1 MCDSDQSKA
10 GTGWRG
16 WMPLPEARPCKPV
29 GDWIDLTWP
38 LSPTVPRIASF
49 PPPRLERIA
58 SIPQRPLNITELQMV
73 VHTGTHVDSPR
84 HFYND
89 GPAFQDIPLA
99 RLMGQG
105 VVWRIDVPLYGLI
118 EPADLERM
126 RPALEPGDILAL
138 DTGVAERV
146 GTPDYDRHASLSVAA
161 AEWLVQRRLKLLAVD
176 MPTPD
181 IAIDKRAGRLHLAG
195 APRLARRRRADRGA
209 GRQLAFTRGQAR
221 RVHVLSAQHR
231 RLRRGPGAG
240 AGARHREL
248 SVRLRGGYRRG
259 R

>member
-1 MCDSDQSKA
+1 MCDSDRSKA

-16 WMPLPEARPCKPV
+16 WMALPPPRPCVPD

-38 LSPTVPRIASF
+38 LSPAVPRIASF

-73 VHTGTHVDSPR
+73 VHTGTHMDSPR

-99 RLMGQG
+99 RLMGAG
-105 VVWRIDVPLYGLI
+105 VVWRMELAPYGLI

-126 RPALEPGDILAL
+126 RPRLEPGDMLAI
-138 DTGVAERV
+138 DTGAAARV

-161 AEWLVQRRLKLLAVD
+161 AEWLVRQKVKLVAVD
-176 MPTPD
+176 TPTPD
-181 IAIDKRAGRLHLAG
+181 VALDRRPEGFIWPVHRALLRDGVLIAEQVTNLDALAG
-195 APRLARRRRADRGA
+195 MRAEFMFLPLNIADCDGAPARVLARAVA
-209 GRQLAFTRGQAR
+209 N
-221 RVHVLSAQHR
+221 
-231 RLRRGPGAG
+231 
-240 AGARHREL
+240 
-248 SVRLRGGYRRG
+248 
-259 R
+259 

>member
-10 GTGWRG
+10 GNGWRG
-16 WMPLPEARPCKPV
+16 WMELPAPRPCVPA

-49 PPPRLERIA
+49 PPPRIARIA
-58 SIPQRPLNITELQMV
+58 AIPDRPLNITELQMI

-89 GPAFQDIPLA
+89 GPAFQDIPLE
-99 RLMGQG
+99 RLMGAG
-105 VVWRIDVPLYGLI
+105 VVWRMDLPLYGLI

-126 RPALEPGDILAL
+126 RPRLAPGDILAI
-138 DTGVAERV
+138 DTGAAARA

-161 AEWLVQRRLKLLAVD
+161 AEWLVRQQVKLVAVD

-181 IAIDKRAGRLHLAG
+181 VALDRRPAGFIWPVHRALLRFGVLIAEQVTNLGSLAG
-195 APRLARRRRADRGA
+195 GRAEFMFCPLNIVDCDGAPARVLARAVAD
-209 GRQLAFTRGQAR
+209 
-221 RVHVLSAQHR
+221 
-231 RLRRGPGAG
+231 
-240 AGARHREL
+240 
-248 SVRLRGGYRRG
+248 
-259 R
+259 

>member
-1 MCDSDQSKA
+1 MCDSDQNKP

-16 WMPLPEARPCKPV
+16 WMDLPPPRPCVPA

-49 PPPRLERIA
+49 PPPRIERIA
-58 SIPQRPLNITELQMV
+58 SIPERPLNITELQMI

-89 GPAFQDIPLA
+89 GPAFQDIPLE

-105 VVWRIDVPLYGLI
+105 VVWRMELPLYGLI

-126 RPALEPGDILAL
+126 QPALAPGDILAL
-138 DTGVAERV
+138 DTGAAERV

-161 AEWLVQRRLKLLAVD
+161 AEWLVARKVKLVAVD

-181 IAIDKRAGRLHLAG
+181 IAIDKRPEGFIWPVHRALLAYGALIAEQVTNLRTLAG
-195 APRLARRRRADRGA
+195 KRAEFMFLPLNIADCDGAPARVLARAIAD
-209 GRQLAFTRGQAR
+209 
-221 RVHVLSAQHR
+221 
-231 RLRRGPGAG
+231 
-240 AGARHREL
+240 
-248 SVRLRGGYRRG
+248 
-259 R
+259 

>member
-10 GTGWRG
+10 GAGWRG
-16 WMPLPEARPCKPV
+16 WMDLPAPRACRPV

-49 PPPRLERIA
+49 PPPRIERIA
-58 SIPQRPLNITELQMV
+58 AIPERPAHITEMQMIVPHGYARGFAAPFLQ
-73 VHTGTHVDSPR
+73 R
-84 HFYND
+84 R
-89 GPAFQDIPLA
+89 PAFQDIPLE

-105 VVWRIDVPLYGLI
+105 VVWRMELPLYGLI

-138 DTGVAERV
+138 DTGAAERV

-161 AEWLVQRRLKLLAVD
+161 AEWLVARKVKLVAVD

-181 IAIDKRAGRLHLAG
+181 IAIDKRPEVFICRCI
-195 APRLARRRRADRGA
+195 APCSLTAC
-209 GRQLAFTRGQAR
+209 
-221 RVHVLSAQHR
+221 
-231 RLRRGPGAG
+231 
-240 AGARHREL
+240 
-248 SVRLRGGYRRG
+248 
-259 R
+259 